1 MMLNG
6 IAVVVVCVSLVAGVS
21 SVVPVS
27 DIENCRYT
35 GADGNVYDLSPLI
48 AKNGAYVFDTRSYN
62 INGYNILSPEE
73 SGLTESKYTYHL
85 QICRNVTNPPQ
96 GCKGSSPIF
105 RVDIGLHCA
114 SLGNIDAAIF
124 EINPLPRNDG
134 VHLLYYHG
142 DLVDGSRLQRY
153 HSSIYFVCNNRTEI
167 GPLFEHQ
174 TDFYQS
180 HFVFQ
185 TIHACRP

>member
-1 MMLNG
+1 MSHS
-6 IAVVVVCVSLVAGVS
+6 IVVVVVCVSLVAGVC

-73 SGLTESKYTYHL
+73 ARLTELKYTYHL
-85 QICRNVTNPPQ
+85 QICRNVTNPPD

-114 SLGNIDAAIF
+114 SLGSIDAAIF

-142 DLVDGSRLQRY
+142 DLAGGSRLQRY